1 MFKHLPP
8 ERPDRPAGSH
18 LLTGRTKTEL
28 PTEMASGGSFSEDE
42 TKEIKREPLPAE
54 TSPDA
59 APDKPLE
66 SSESPSAEPP
76 GQDGGAASDGAA
88 ASIEGGKDCPAS
100 TDNRESRPGSSSE
113 ERAVKTNVFS
123 FLSFP
128 TKLWYL
134 VESDEFK
141 SICWARCES
150 CIVID
155 EEMFNV
161 EVLGRTGPQK
171 IFEADSVKSFIRELN
186 LYGFTK
192 MKWTFPRSASLPK
205 FMAEDAFSAH
215 RKLLLYHNPN
225 FKRYSPHLLINC
237 NRRAALKRKATA
249 APATQA
255 DLDAKCPSSSSSG
268 IQHGRGADA
277 GQEKDGMEKA
287 AEEDTQ
293 TAAPPGPL
301 SQSARQKPPPRLA
314 VPIQPHARML
324 PPCQAPLQRQ
334 QAGTINSLRP
344 PPSCQHAAARA
355 HLPLLLP
362 HGTTF
367 CLSWDPPCHLCSE
380 TRQLRAFPGLPDLPC
395 VHLQVPGWQQP
406 LPRPCQ
412 IHPTGSPQHPH
423 TAQLA
428 PAAQTGQLQAMGR
441 HPSAGPTRDSRES
454 GTHFQVQSCS
464 QLFTVHRLIVLK
476 IVVCI
481 INLLQFSCVH
491 LLLLYTFLWCNLRLS
506 LLFFPQKEGQATV
519 LTSM

>member
-1 MFKHLPP
+1 MLLWSGNTRGTAPATSAGQQHLLWPFHCDVTVVTAGVTVMFKHLPP

-59 APDKPLE
+59 APDKPVE

-88 ASIEGGKDCPAS
+88 ASTEGGKDCPAS
-100 TDNRESRPGSSSE
+100 TDNRESRRGSSSE

-134 VESDEFK
+134 VESDDFK

-215 RKLLLYHNPN
+215 RKVH
-225 FKRYSPHLLINC
+225 HLL
-237 NRRAALKRKATA
+237 
-249 APATQA
+249 
-255 DLDAKCPSSSSSG
+255 
-268 IQHGRGADA
+268 
-277 GQEKDGMEKA
+277 
-287 AEEDTQ
+287 
-293 TAAPPGPL
+293 
-301 SQSARQKPPPRLA
+301 
-314 VPIQPHARML
+314 
-324 PPCQAPLQRQ
+324 
-334 QAGTINSLRP
+334 
-344 PPSCQHAAARA
+344 
-355 HLPLLLP
+355 
-362 HGTTF
+362 
-367 CLSWDPPCHLCSE
+367 
-380 TRQLRAFPGLPDLPC
+380 
-395 VHLQVPGWQQP
+395 
-406 LPRPCQ
+406 
-412 IHPTGSPQHPH
+412 H
-423 TAQLA
+423 T
-428 PAAQTGQLQAMGR
+428 
-441 HPSAGPTRDSRES
+441 
-454 GTHFQVQSCS
+454 
-464 QLFTVHRLIVLK
+464 
-476 IVVCI
+476 
-481 INLLQFSCVH
+481 
-491 LLLLYTFLWCNLRLS
+491 
-506 LLFFPQKEGQATV
+506 
-519 LTSM
+519 

>member
-1 MFKHLPP
+1 MQ
-8 ERPDRPAGSH
+8 S
-18 LLTGRTKTEL
+18 
-28 PTEMASGGSFSEDE
+28 
-42 TKEIKREPLPAE
+42 
-54 TSPDA
+54 
-59 APDKPLE
+59 AP
-66 SSESPSAEPP
+66 
-76 GQDGGAASDGAA
+76 AA
-88 ASIEGGKDCPAS
+88 AAQASSMGG
-100 TDNRESRPGSSSE
+100 EQ
-113 ERAVKTNVFS
+113 
-123 FLSFP
+123 
-128 TKLWYL
+128 
-134 VESDEFK
+134 
-141 SICWARCES
+141 
-150 CIVID
+150 
-155 EEMFNV
+155 M
-161 EVLGRTGPQK
+161 LGRRRTGWKKLQKKTRRQQPPQ
-171 IFEADSVKSFIRELN
+171 
-186 LYGFTK
+186 
-192 MKWTFPRSASLPK
+192 
-205 FMAEDAFSAH
+205 
-215 RKLLLYHNPN
+215 
-225 FKRYSPHLLINC
+225 
-237 NRRAALKRKATA
+237 
-249 APATQA
+249 
-255 DLDAKCPSSSSSG
+255 
-268 IQHGRGADA
+268 
-277 GQEKDGMEKA
+277 
-287 AEEDTQ
+287 
-293 TAAPPGPL
+293 GPL

-367 CLSWDPPCHLCSE
+367 CLSWDPPCHLCTE

-464 QLFTVHRLIVLK
+464 ELFTVHRLIVLK
-476 IVVCI
+476 IGLCI

-506 LLFFPQKEGQATV
+506 LHFFPILGSTQDHPKFRPCV
-519 LTSM
+519 

>member
-1 MFKHLPP
+1 MQ
-8 ERPDRPAGSH
+8 S
-18 LLTGRTKTEL
+18 
-28 PTEMASGGSFSEDE
+28 
-42 TKEIKREPLPAE
+42 
-54 TSPDA
+54 
-59 APDKPLE
+59 AP
-66 SSESPSAEPP
+66 
-76 GQDGGAASDGAA
+76 AA
-88 ASIEGGKDCPAS
+88 AAQASSMGG
-100 TDNRESRPGSSSE
+100 EQ
-113 ERAVKTNVFS
+113 
-123 FLSFP
+123 
-128 TKLWYL
+128 
-134 VESDEFK
+134 
-141 SICWARCES
+141 
-150 CIVID
+150 
-155 EEMFNV
+155 M
-161 EVLGRTGPQK
+161 LGRRRTGWKKLQKKTRRQQPPQ
-171 IFEADSVKSFIRELN
+171 
-186 LYGFTK
+186 
-192 MKWTFPRSASLPK
+192 
-205 FMAEDAFSAH
+205 
-215 RKLLLYHNPN
+215 
-225 FKRYSPHLLINC
+225 
-237 NRRAALKRKATA
+237 
-249 APATQA
+249 
-255 DLDAKCPSSSSSG
+255 
-268 IQHGRGADA
+268 
-277 GQEKDGMEKA
+277 
-287 AEEDTQ
+287 
-293 TAAPPGPL
+293 GPL

-355 HLPLLLP
+355 HLPLPLP
-362 HGTTF
+362 HGPTC
-367 CLSWDPPCHLCSE
+367 CLSWDPPCHLCTE

-464 QLFTVHRLIVLK
+464 ELFTVHRLIVLK
-476 IVVCI
+476 IAVCI